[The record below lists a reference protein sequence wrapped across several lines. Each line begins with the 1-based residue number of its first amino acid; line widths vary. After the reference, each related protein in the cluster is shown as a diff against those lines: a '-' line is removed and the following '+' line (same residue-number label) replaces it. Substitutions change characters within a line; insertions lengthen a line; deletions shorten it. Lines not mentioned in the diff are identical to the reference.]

1 MYLKY
6 IQIVNFRN
14 LLSSKFQ
21 FDEGGILLL
30 EKMMRG
36 NRMLSQRCE
45 FCLIVR
51 IIIMLRD

>member
-6 IQIVNFRN
+6 IQIVNFRIYFHLNFN
-14 LLSSKFQ
+14 LMKVR
-21 FDEGGILLL
+21 ILLL